1 MSREAT
7 DIEILEAEI
16 ENVKRNQYMTAQEKE
31 LKIKQLNRLIYEHN
45 IK

>member
-31 LKIKQLNRLIYEHN
+31 LKIKQLNRLIHEHN
-45 IK
+45 FK